1 MKVEIYG
8 VEDCIYCEKSVKW
21 CEDNDVSYI
30 YYDVTNTT
38 DLIDQLIERI
48 GFVKTVPQ
56 IFINDK
62 HIGGYEDL
70 VKTEV
75 EA

>member
-8 VEDCIYCEKSVKW
+8 VEDCTWCKKAVDW

-48 GFVKTVPQ
+48 GKVETVPQ
-56 IFINDK
+56 IFINEK
-62 HIGGYEDL
+62 HIGGYDDL

-75 EA
+75 VA

>member
-8 VEDCIYCEKSVKW
+8 VEGCIYCEKAVSW
-21 CEDNDVSYI
+21 CEDNDI
-30 YYDVTNTT
+30 GFTYYDVTNAS
-38 DLIDQLIERI
+38 DLIEELIERI

-56 IFINDK
+56 IFINDD